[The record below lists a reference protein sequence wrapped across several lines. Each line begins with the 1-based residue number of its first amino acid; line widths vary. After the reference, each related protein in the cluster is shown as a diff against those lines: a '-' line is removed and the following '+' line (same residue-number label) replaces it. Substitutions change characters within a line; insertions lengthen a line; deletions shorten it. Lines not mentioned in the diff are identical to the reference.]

1 MALNGKE
8 IHDNVKVL
16 SRSSFAIREDEAL
29 FMSGE
34 KEGSEIYNMNKADWG
49 AEIEFRTLSGG
60 YLITNSPRNNP
71 WNENSKGLMLREG
84 KLIYRNGS
92 EFFNVQEKDL
102 APLND
107 GEWKNILLSCEGGK
121 VNVYIDGKYVNQ
133 IDNRGS
139 TLLEGHVLRIGQGP
153 NIYRLG
159 ASDLPIPFRG
169 EAFDGEIRKV
179 RFFKQA
185 LSKSEVSE
193 LFNGN
198 KTPT

>member
-1 MALNGKE
+1 
-8 IHDNVKVL
+8 
-16 SRSSFAIREDEAL
+16 
-29 FMSGE
+29 
-34 KEGSEIYNMNKADWG
+34 
-49 AEIEFRTLSGG
+49 
-60 YLITNSPRNNP
+60 
-71 WNENSKGLMLREG
+71 MLREG

-92 EFFNVQEKDL
+92 EFFNVQEKDV

-121 VNVYIDGKYVNQ
+121 VSLYIDGKYVNQ

-139 TLLEGHVLRIGQGP
+139 TLLDGHVLRIGQGP

-198 KTPT
+198 KTLPKSLVLDWKVDLSHKNENIIKGPIRIQSDLSKIRYANIWLQPLGKK